1 MTLAEY
7 MKANDLDDEAF
18 AKLLRDAGR
27 PVDRA
32 TVTKWRRGV
41 HTPRPP
47 FMRAIIDATGQEVG
61 ASDLLAKQR
70 EAA

>member
-7 MKANDLDDEAF
+7 LKLKSLDDAAF
-18 AKLLRDAGR
+18 ANLLAGAGR

-32 TVTKWRRGV
+32 TVTKWRLGH

-47 FMRAIIDATGQEVG
+47 FMRAIIQVTDGKVG
-61 ASDLLAKQR
+61 AADLLSENGK
-70 EAA
+70 AA